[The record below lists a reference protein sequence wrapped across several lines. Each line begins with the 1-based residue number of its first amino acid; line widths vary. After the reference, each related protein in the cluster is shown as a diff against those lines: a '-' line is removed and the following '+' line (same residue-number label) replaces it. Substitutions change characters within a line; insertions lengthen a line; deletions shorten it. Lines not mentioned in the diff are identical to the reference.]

1 MMEQI
6 RHFFESVPWL
16 EMWMPPIITI
26 FIGVA
31 SGWIFKTFLKA
42 RINRLIEKSKW
53 QGDDLIFQNI
63 QSHLIYWFFLVAV
76 YMAMNGMD
84 VENTYLR
91 SYATYISYGSKIALT
106 LLILS
111 VTMSI
116 SKISVGMLDLWASSK
131 GSAFPSTAIF
141 TNLLRITI
149 LLIGTLIILQSFGL
163 SITPLL
169 TAFGV
174 GGLAVSLALKDTLS
188 DFFAGLHILLS
199 QKVRIDDFVELD
211 SGQMGYVSNIT
222 WRNTTLKER
231 TNNLITIPN
240 SKLSNAITKNYDVID
255 TSYSVKISG
264 GVAYDSDL
272 DRVEKVILEVA
283 NSVIK
288 DLDAAKKD
296 HTPAIR
302 FQEFGD
308 SSINFTVY
316 MRAVKYG
323 DHHPVK
329 HEFIK
334 RLHKRFD
341 EEGIEIPFPIRT
353 LVHKN
358 SPE

>member
-1 MMEQI
+1 MKDTLLGLYE
-6 RHFFESVPWL
+6 FWG
-16 EMWMPPIITI
+16 PPAVTI
-26 FIGVA
+26 VIGIMA
-31 SGWIFKTFLKA
+31 GWIFKRFIHS
-42 RINRLIEKSKW
+42 RIEKITTKTSWK
-53 QGDDLIFQNI
+53 GDDLVFESI
-63 QSHLIYWFFLVAV
+63 QSYILFWFFLGAV
-76 YMAMNGMD
+76 YMAVNGLD
-84 VENTYLR
+84 VSGDYA
-91 SYATYISYGSKIALT
+91 SYSKYVGYIAKIALA

-111 VTMSI
+111 ITMSI
-116 SKISVGMLDLWASSK
+116 AKVVVGLLDLWSKSK
-131 GSAFPSTAIF
+131 GSSFPSTAIF
-141 TNLLRITI
+141 TNLARITI
-149 LLIGTLIILQSFGL
+149 IMIGVLIILQSFGL
-163 SITPLL
+163 SITPIL

-211 SGQMGYVSNIT
+211 SGQMGYVTNIT
-222 WRNTTLKER
+222 WRNTSLKER

-255 TSYSVKISG
+255 TSYSVKVTG

-272 DRVEKVILEVA
+272 DHVEQVIIEVA

-288 DLDAAKKD
+288 DLDTAKKD
-296 HTPAIR
+296 HTPAVR

-334 RLHKRFD
+334 RLHKKFD
-341 EEGIEIPFPIRT
+341 AEGIEIPFPIRT

>member
-6 RHFFESVPWL
+6 RNFFETFTWL
-16 EMWMPPIITI
+16 DMWLAPMITI

-31 SGWIFKTFLKA
+31 AGWIFKTFLKA
-42 RINRLIEKSKW
+42 RISRLIEKSKW
-53 QGDDLIFQNI
+53 QGDDLIFQSV
-63 QSHLIYWFFLVAV
+63 QSHIIYWFFLIAL
-76 YMAMNGMD
+76 YMALNGLD
-84 VENTYLR
+84 VEGSSLD
-91 SYATYISYGSKIALT
+91 SFSQYISYISKIT
-106 LLILS
+106 MMLLILS
-111 VTMSI
+111 VTMVI
-116 SKISVGMLDLWASSK
+116 SKISVGMMELWALSK
-131 GSAFPSTAIF
+131 GTAFPSTAIF
-141 TNLLRITI
+141 TNLARII
-149 LLIGTLIILQSFGL
+149 IIMIGVLIILQSFGL

-174 GGLAVSLALKDTLS
+174 GGLAVSLALKDTLA

-199 QKVRIDDFVELD
+199 QKVRINDFVELD

-240 SKLSNAITKNYDVID
+240 SKLSNAITKNYDVLD
-255 TSYSVKISG
+255 TSYLVKISG

-272 DRVEKVILEVA
+272 DQVEKVIIEVA
-283 NSVIK
+283 KSVIK
-288 DLDAAKKD
+288 DLDTAKKG
-296 HTPAIR
+296 HPPAIR